1 MVRNSQSNNQEIKKR
16 LYLISTPIGNL
27 SDITLRAIDIL
38 RKSEYILCEDTR
50 ISKNLLEKYEIKSK
64 LISNHK
70 FNEKK
75 NINKILGLLKDGSII
90 SLISDAG
97 TPAISDPGKLL
108 VQECISNDIPIT
120 PIPGASSVISSL
132 SISGFSDKFIFFGF
146 LEEKKNKLIKDLEF
160 LSKMDC
166 SIVLFIPPKKLI
178 KNLEIVINFF
188 KKREIVLC
196 REMTKIHEEFI
207 RCKVEDLKK
216 IKIYD
221 KGELTI
227 VISEIKESTNSFGFL
242 TESDKKIIKM
252 MLKNKSIKDII
263 KKFSSKKIPK
273 KVIYDFCLKLKNEK

>member
-1 MVRNSQSNNQEIKKR
+1 MISQSQKKG
-16 LYLISTPIGNL
+16 LYLVSTPIGNL
-27 SDITLRAIDIL
+27 GDLTIRALEIL
-38 RKSEYILCEDTR
+38 KNSELILCEDTR
-50 ISKNLLEKYEIKSK
+50 VSIKLLNHFNIKTQ
-64 LISNHK
+64 LIAFHK
-70 FNEKK
+70 FNERKK
-75 NINKILGLLKDGSII
+75 TKDIMNHLMNGKII

-120 PIPGASSVISSL
+120 PIPGASSVITSL

-146 LEEKKNKLIKDLEF
+146 LEEKKNKLIKELEF

-227 VISEIKESTNSFGFL
+227 VISEIKESTIPFGFL
-242 TESDKKIIKM
+242 EESDKEIIKG

-263 KKFSSKKIPK
+263 KKYSNKKIPK
-273 KVIYDFCLKLKNEK
+273 KVIYDFCLKLKNDK

>member
-1 MVRNSQSNNQEIKKR
+1 MISQSQKKG
-16 LYLISTPIGNL
+16 LYLVSTPIGNL
-27 SDITLRAIDIL
+27 GDLTIRALEIL
-38 RKSEYILCEDTR
+38 KNSELILCEDTR
-50 ISKNLLEKYEIKSK
+50 VSIKLLNHFNIKTQ
-64 LISNHK
+64 LIAFHK
-70 FNEKK
+70 FNERKK
-75 NINKILGLLKDGSII
+75 IKDIINHLMNGKII

-120 PIPGASSVISSL
+120 PIPGASSVITSL

-146 LEEKKNKLIKDLEF
+146 LEEKKNKLIKELEF

-178 KNLEIVINFF
+178 KNLEIIINFF

-227 VISEIKESTNSFGFL
+227 VISEIKESTNSFGIL

-263 KKFSSKKIPK
+263 KKFSNKKMPKKI
-273 KVIYDFCLKLKNEK
+273 IYDFCLKLKNEK

>member
-1 MVRNSQSNNQEIKKR
+1 MISQSQKKG
-16 LYLISTPIGNL
+16 LYLVSTPIGNL
-27 SDITLRAIDIL
+27 GDLTIRALEIL
-38 RKSEYILCEDTR
+38 KNSELILCEDTR
-50 ISKNLLEKYEIKSK
+50 VSIKLLNHFNIKTQ
-64 LISNHK
+64 LVAFHK
-70 FNEKK
+70 FNERKK
-75 NINKILGLLKDGSII
+75 TKDIINHLMNGKII

-108 VQECISNDIPIT
+108 VKECISNDIPIT
-120 PIPGASSVISSL
+120 PIPGASSVITSL
-132 SISGFSDKFIFFGF
+132 SISGFSDRFIFFGF
-146 LEEKKNKLIKDLEF
+146 LEEKKNKLIKELEF
-160 LSKMDC
+160 LSKMNC

-178 KNLEIVINFF
+178 KNLEIVTNFF

-242 TESDKKIIKM
+242 NESDKKIIKM

-263 KKFSSKKIPK
+263 KKFSNKKIPK
-273 KVIYDFCLKLKNEK
+273 KIIYDFCLKLKNEK

>member
-1 MVRNSQSNNQEIKKR
+1 MISQSQKKG
-16 LYLISTPIGNL
+16 LYLVSTPIGNL
-27 SDITLRAIDIL
+27 GDLTIRALEIL
-38 RKSEYILCEDTR
+38 KNSELILCEDTR
-50 ISKNLLEKYEIKSK
+50 VSIKLLNHFNIKTQ
-64 LISNHK
+64 LIAFHK
-70 FNEKK
+70 FNERKK
-75 NINKILGLLKDGSII
+75 TKDIMNHLKNGKII

-97 TPAISDPGKLL
+97 TPVISDPGKLL
-108 VQECISNDIPIT
+108 VQECISNGIPIT
-120 PIPGASSVISSL
+120 PIPGASSVITSL

-146 LEEKKNKLIKDLEF
+146 LEEKKNKLIKELEF
-160 LSKMDC
+160 LSKVDC

-263 KKFSSKKIPK
+263 KKFSNKKIPK
-273 KVIYDFCLKLKNEK
+273 KIIYDFFLKLKNEK

>member
-1 MVRNSQSNNQEIKKR
+1 MISQSQKKG
-16 LYLISTPIGNL
+16 LYLVSTPIGNL
-27 SDITLRAIDIL
+27 GDLTIRALEIL
-38 RKSEYILCEDTR
+38 KNSELILCEDTR
-50 ISKNLLEKYEIKSK
+50 VSIKLLNHFNIKTQ
-64 LISNHK
+64 LIAFHK
-70 FNEKK
+70 FNERKK
-75 NINKILGLLKDGSII
+75 TKDIINHLMNGKII

-120 PIPGASSVISSL
+120 PIPGASSVITSL

-146 LEEKKNKLIKDLEF
+146 LEEKKNKLIKELEF

-178 KNLEIVINFF
+178 KNLELVINYF

-227 VISEIKESTNSFGFL
+227 VISEIKEGTNSFGFL
-242 TESDKKIIKM
+242 TESDKKIIKT

-263 KKFSSKKIPK
+263 KKFSNKKIPK
-273 KVIYDFCLKLKNEK
+273 KIIYDSCLKLKNEK

>member
-1 MVRNSQSNNQEIKKR
+1 MISQSQKKG
-16 LYLISTPIGNL
+16 LYLVSTPIGNL
-27 SDITLRAIDIL
+27 GDLTIRALEIL
-38 RKSEYILCEDTR
+38 KNSELILCEDTR
-50 ISKNLLEKYEIKSK
+50 VSIKLLNHFNIKTQ
-64 LISNHK
+64 LIAFHK
-70 FNEKK
+70 FNERKK
-75 NINKILGLLKDGSII
+75 TKDIINHLMNGKII

-120 PIPGASSVISSL
+120 PIPGTSSVITSL

-178 KNLEIVINFF
+178 KNLELVINYF

-242 TESDKKIIKM
+242 TESDKKIIKT

-273 KVIYDFCLKLKNEK
+273 KIIYDLCLELKNEK

>member
-1 MVRNSQSNNQEIKKR
+1 MISQSQKKG
-16 LYLISTPIGNL
+16 LYLVSTPIGNL
-27 SDITLRAIDIL
+27 GDLTIRALEIL
-38 RKSEYILCEDTR
+38 KNSELILCEDTR
-50 ISKNLLEKYEIKSK
+50 VSIKLLNHFNIKTQ
-64 LISNHK
+64 LIAFHK
-70 FNEKK
+70 FNERKK
-75 NINKILGLLKDGSII
+75 TKDIINHLMNGKII

-97 TPAISDPGKLL
+97 TPAISDPGKIL
-108 VQECISNDIPIT
+108 VQECISNNIPIT
-120 PIPGASSVISSL
+120 PIPGASSVITSL

-146 LEEKKNKLIKDLEF
+146 LEEKKNKLIKELEF

-252 MLKNKSIKDII
+252 MLRNKSIKDII
-263 KKFSSKKIPK
+263 KKFSNKKIPK
-273 KVIYDFCLKLKNEK
+273 KIIYDFCLKLKNEK

>member
-1 MVRNSQSNNQEIKKR
+1 MISQSQKKG
-16 LYLISTPIGNL
+16 LYLVSTPIGNL
-27 SDITLRAIDIL
+27 GDLTIRALEIL
-38 RKSEYILCEDTR
+38 KNSELILCEDTR
-50 ISKNLLEKYEIKSK
+50 VSIKLLNHFNIKTQ
-64 LISNHK
+64 LIAFHK
-70 FNEKK
+70 FNERKK
-75 NINKILGLLKDGSII
+75 TKDIMNHLMNGKII

-97 TPAISDPGKLL
+97 TPTISDPGKLL
-108 VQECISNDIPIT
+108 VRECISNNIPIT
-120 PIPGASSVISSL
+120 PIPGASSVITSL
-132 SISGFSDKFIFFGF
+132 SISGFSDKFVFFGF
-146 LEEKKNKLIKDLEF
+146 LEEKKNKLIKELEF

-263 KKFSSKKIPK
+263 KKFSNKKIPK
-273 KVIYDFCLKLKNEK
+273 KIIYDFCLKLKNEK

>member
-1 MVRNSQSNNQEIKKR
+1 MISQSQKKG
-16 LYLISTPIGNL
+16 LYLVSTPIGNL
-27 SDITLRAIDIL
+27 GDLTFRALEIL
-38 RKSEYILCEDTR
+38 KNSELILCEDTR
-50 ISKNLLEKYEIKSK
+50 VSIKLLNHFNIKTQ
-64 LISNHK
+64 LIAFHK
-70 FNEKK
+70 FNERKK
-75 NINKILGLLKDGSII
+75 TKDIMSHLLNGKII

-97 TPAISDPGKLL
+97 TPTISDPGKLL
-108 VQECISNDIPIT
+108 IQECISNDIPIT
-120 PIPGASSVISSL
+120 PIPGASSVITSL

-146 LEEKKNKLIKDLEF
+146 LQEKKNKLIKELEF
-160 LSKMDC
+160 LSKIDC

-178 KNLEIVINFF
+178 KNLKIVINSF

-227 VISEIKESTNSFGFL
+227 VISEIKESTNSFSFL
-242 TESDKKIIKM
+242 NESDKKIIKT

-273 KVIYDFCLKLKNEK
+273 KIIYDFCLKLKNEK

>member
-1 MVRNSQSNNQEIKKR
+1 MISQSQKKG
-16 LYLISTPIGNL
+16 LYLVSTPIGNL
-27 SDITLRAIDIL
+27 GDLTIRALEIL
-38 RKSEYILCEDTR
+38 KNSELILCEDTR
-50 ISKNLLEKYEIKSK
+50 VSIKLLNHFDIKTQ
-64 LISNHK
+64 LIAFHK

-75 NINKILGLLKDGSII
+75 RTKDIINHLINGKII

-108 VQECISNDIPIT
+108 VKECINNNIPVT
-120 PIPGASSVISSL
+120 PIPGASSVITSL

-146 LEEKKNKLIKDLEF
+146 LEEKKNKLIKELEF

-242 TESDKKIIKM
+242 TESDKKIIKT

-273 KVIYDFCLKLKNEK
+273 KIIYDFCLKLKNEK

>member
-1 MVRNSQSNNQEIKKR
+1 MISQSQKKG
-16 LYLISTPIGNL
+16 LYLVSTPIGNL
-27 SDITLRAIDIL
+27 GDLTFRALEIL
-38 RKSEYILCEDTR
+38 KNSELILCEDTR
-50 ISKNLLEKYEIKSK
+50 VTIKLLNHFNIKTQ
-64 LISNHK
+64 LIAFHK
-70 FNEKK
+70 FNERKK
-75 NINKILGLLKDGSII
+75 TKDVMNHLINGKII

-108 VQECISNDIPIT
+108 VQECISKDIPIT
-120 PIPGASSVISSL
+120 PIPGASSVITSL

-146 LEEKKNKLIKDLEF
+146 LQEKKNKLIKELEF
-160 LSKMDC
+160 LSKIDC

-178 KNLEIVINFF
+178 KNLKIVINFF

-227 VISEIKESTNSFGFL
+227 VISEIKGSTNSFSFL
-242 TESDKKIIKM
+242 NESDKKIIKT

-273 KVIYDFCLKLKNEK
+273 KIIYDFCLKLKNEK

>member
-1 MVRNSQSNNQEIKKR
+1 MISQSQKKG
-16 LYLISTPIGNL
+16 LYLVSTPIGNL
-27 SDITLRAIDIL
+27 GDLTIRALEIL
-38 RKSEYILCEDTR
+38 KNSELILCEDTR
-50 ISKNLLEKYEIKSK
+50 VSIKLLNHFNIKTK
-64 LISNHK
+64 LVAFHK
-70 FNEKK
+70 FNERKK
-75 NINKILGLLKDGSII
+75 TKDIINHLMNGKII

-120 PIPGASSVISSL
+120 PIPGASSVITSL
-132 SISGFSDKFIFFGF
+132 SISGFSDRFIFFGF
-146 LEEKKNKLIKDLEF
+146 LEEKKNKLIKELEF

-178 KNLEIVINFF
+178 KNLETVINYFS
-188 KKREIVLC
+188 KREIVLC

-263 KKFSSKKIPK
+263 KKFSNKKIPK
-273 KVIYDFCLKLKNEK
+273 KIIYDFCLKLKNEK

>member
-1 MVRNSQSNNQEIKKR
+1 MISQSQKKG
-16 LYLISTPIGNL
+16 LYLVSTPIGNL
-27 SDITLRAIDIL
+27 GDLTIRALEIL
-38 RKSEYILCEDTR
+38 KNSELILCEDTR
-50 ISKNLLEKYEIKSK
+50 VSIKLLNHFNIKTQ
-64 LISNHK
+64 LIAFHK
-70 FNEKK
+70 FNERKK
-75 NINKILGLLKDGSII
+75 TKDIINHLMNGKII

-120 PIPGASSVISSL
+120 PIPGASSVITSL

-146 LEEKKNKLIKDLEF
+146 LEEKKNKLIKELEF

-178 KNLEIVINFF
+178 KNLEIVINLF

-263 KKFSSKKIPK
+263 KKFSNKKIPK
-273 KVIYDFCLKLKNEK
+273 KTIYDFCLKLKNEK

>member
-1 MVRNSQSNNQEIKKR
+1 MISQSQKKG
-16 LYLISTPIGNL
+16 LYLVSTPIGNL
-27 SDITLRAIDIL
+27 GDLTIRALEIL
-38 RKSEYILCEDTR
+38 KNSELILCEDTR
-50 ISKNLLEKYEIKSK
+50 VSIKLLNHFNIKTQ
-64 LISNHK
+64 LIAFHK
-70 FNEKK
+70 FNERKK
-75 NINKILGLLKDGSII
+75 TKDIMNHLMNGKII

-120 PIPGASSVISSL
+120 PIPGVSSVITSL

-146 LEEKKNKLIKDLEF
+146 LEEKKNKLIKELEF

-178 KNLEIVINFF
+178 KNLEIIINFF

-263 KKFSSKKIPK
+263 KKFSNKKIPK
-273 KVIYDFCLKLKNEK
+273 KIIYDFCLKLKNEK

>member
-1 MVRNSQSNNQEIKKR
+1 MISQSQKKG
-16 LYLISTPIGNL
+16 LYLVSTPIGNL
-27 SDITLRAIDIL
+27 GDLTFRALEIL
-38 RKSEYILCEDTR
+38 KNSELILCEDTR
-50 ISKNLLEKYEIKSK
+50 VSIKLLNHFNIKTQ
-64 LISNHK
+64 LIAFHK
-70 FNEKK
+70 FNERKK
-75 NINKILGLLKDGSII
+75 TKDILSHLINGKII

-97 TPAISDPGKLL
+97 TPTISDPGKLL

-120 PIPGASSVISSL
+120 PIPGASSVITSL

-146 LEEKKNKLIKDLEF
+146 LEEKKNKLIKELEF

-207 RCKVEDLKK
+207 RCRVEDLKK

-263 KKFSSKKIPK
+263 KKFSNKKIPK
-273 KVIYDFCLKLKNEK
+273 KTIYDFCLKLKNEK

>member
-1 MVRNSQSNNQEIKKR
+1 MISQSQKKG
-16 LYLISTPIGNL
+16 LYLVSTPIGNL
-27 SDITLRAIDIL
+27 GDLTFRALEIL
-38 RKSEYILCEDTR
+38 KNSELILCEDTR
-50 ISKNLLEKYEIKSK
+50 VSIKLLNHFNIKTQ
-64 LISNHK
+64 LIAFHK
-70 FNEKK
+70 FNERKK
-75 NINKILGLLKDGSII
+75 TKDIMNHLKNGKII

-97 TPAISDPGKLL
+97 TPTISDPGKLL

-146 LEEKKNKLIKDLEF
+146 LEEKKNKLIKELEI

-207 RCKVEDLKK
+207 RCRVEDLKK

-242 TESDKKIIKM
+242 TESDKKIIKI

-263 KKFSSKKIPK
+263 KKFSNKKIPK
-273 KVIYDFCLKLKNEK
+273 KIIYDFCLKLKNEK

>member
-1 MVRNSQSNNQEIKKR
+1 MCIRDS
-16 LYLISTPIGNL
+16 
-27 SDITLRAIDIL
+27 
-38 RKSEYILCEDTR
+38 
-50 ISKNLLEKYEIKSK
+50 
-64 LISNHK
+64 
-70 FNEKK
+70 
-75 NINKILGLLKDGSII
+75 NKIISI
-90 SLISDAG
+90 ISDAG
-97 TPAISDPGKLL
+97 TPCISDPGKILIN
-108 VQECISNDIPIT
+108 ECVKKNINIFS
-120 PIPGASSVISSL
+120 IPGPSSVVSAI
-132 SISGFSDKFIFFGF
+132 SISGFSDKFIFYGF
-146 LEEKKNKLIKDLEF
+146 LEEKKNKLIKELEF

-227 VISEIKESTNSFGFL
+227 VISEIKESTNPFGFL
-242 TESDKKIIKM
+242 TESDKKIIKT

>member
-1 MVRNSQSNNQEIKKR
+1 MISQSQKKG
-16 LYLISTPIGNL
+16 LYLVSTPIGNL
-27 SDITLRAIDIL
+27 GDLTIRALEIL
-38 RKSEYILCEDTR
+38 KNSELILCEDTR
-50 ISKNLLEKYEIKSK
+50 VSIKLLNHFNIKSQ
-64 LISNHK
+64 LIAFHK
-70 FNEKK
+70 FNERKK
-75 NINKILGLLKDGSII
+75 IKDIMNHLMNGKII

-120 PIPGASSVISSL
+120 PIPGASSVITSL

-146 LEEKKNKLIKDLEF
+146 LEEKKSKLIKELEF
-160 LSKMDC
+160 LSKMNC

-178 KNLEIVINFF
+178 KNLEIVTNFF

-227 VISEIKESTNSFGFL
+227 VISEIKENIKSFGFL
-242 TESDKKIIKM
+242 TESDKKIIKI

-263 KKFSSKKIPK
+263 KKFSNNKIPK
-273 KVIYDFCLKLKNEK
+273 KIIYDFCLELKNEK

>member
-1 MVRNSQSNNQEIKKR
+1 MISQSQKKG
-16 LYLISTPIGNL
+16 LYLVSTPIGNL
-27 SDITLRAIDIL
+27 GDLTIRALEIL
-38 RKSEYILCEDTR
+38 KNSELILCEDTR
-50 ISKNLLEKYEIKSK
+50 VSIKLLNHFNIKTQ
-64 LISNHK
+64 LIAFHK
-70 FNEKK
+70 FNERKK
-75 NINKILGLLKDGSII
+75 TKDIMNHLMNGKII

-120 PIPGASSVISSL
+120 PIPGVSSVITSL

-146 LEEKKNKLIKDLEF
+146 LEEKKNKLIKELEF

-178 KNLEIVINFF
+178 KNLDIVINFF

-242 TESDKKIIKM
+242 TESDKKIIKT

-263 KKFSSKKIPK
+263 KKFSNKKIPK
-273 KVIYDFCLKLKNEK
+273 KIIYDFCLKLKNEK

>member
-1 MVRNSQSNNQEIKKR
+1 MISQSQKKG
-16 LYLISTPIGNL
+16 LYLVSTPIGNL
-27 SDITLRAIDIL
+27 GDLTIRALEIL
-38 RKSEYILCEDTR
+38 KNSELILCEDTR
-50 ISKNLLEKYEIKSK
+50 VSIKLLNHFNIKTQ
-64 LISNHK
+64 LIAFHK
-70 FNEKK
+70 FNERKK
-75 NINKILGLLKDGSII
+75 TKDIMDHLINGKII

-108 VQECISNDIPIT
+108 IQECISNDIPIT
-120 PIPGASSVISSL
+120 PIPGASSVITSL

-146 LEEKKNKLIKDLEF
+146 LEEKKSKLIKELEF

-242 TESDKKIIKM
+242 NESDKKIIKM

-263 KKFSSKKIPK
+263 KKFSNKKIPK
-273 KVIYDFCLKLKNEK
+273 KIIYDFCLKLKNEK

>member
-1 MVRNSQSNNQEIKKR
+1 MISQSQKKG
-16 LYLISTPIGNL
+16 LYLVSTPIGNL
-27 SDITLRAIDIL
+27 GDLTIRALETL
-38 RKSEYILCEDTR
+38 KNSELILCEDTR
-50 ISKNLLEKYEIKSK
+50 VSIKLLNHFNIKSQ
-64 LISNHK
+64 LIAFHK
-70 FNEKK
+70 FNERKK
-75 NINKILGLLKDGSII
+75 TKDIMNHLMNGKII

-120 PIPGASSVISSL
+120 PIPGASSVITSL

-146 LEEKKNKLIKDLEF
+146 LEEKKNKLIKELEF

-178 KNLEIVINFF
+178 KNLEIITNFF

-227 VISEIKESTNSFGFL
+227 VISEIKDNTNSFGFL
-242 TESDKKIIKM
+242 TESDKKIIKI

-263 KKFSSKKIPK
+263 KKFSNKKIPK
-273 KVIYDFCLKLKNEK
+273 KKIYDFCLKLKNEK

>member
-1 MVRNSQSNNQEIKKR
+1 MISQSQKKG
-16 LYLISTPIGNL
+16 LYLVSTPIGNL
-27 SDITLRAIDIL
+27 GDLTIRALEIL
-38 RKSEYILCEDTR
+38 KNSELILCEDTR
-50 ISKNLLEKYEIKSK
+50 VSIKLLNHFNIKTQ
-64 LISNHK
+64 LIAFHK
-70 FNEKK
+70 FNERKK
-75 NINKILGLLKDGSII
+75 TKDIINHLMNGKII

-120 PIPGASSVISSL
+120 PIPGASSVITSL

-146 LEEKKNKLIKDLEF
+146 LEEKKNKLIKELEF

-178 KNLEIVINFF
+178 KNLELVINYF

-242 TESDKKIIKM
+242 TESDKKIIKT

-263 KKFSSKKIPK
+263 KKFSNKKIPK
-273 KVIYDFCLKLKNEK
+273 KIIYDSCLKLKNEK